1 MESIAHSHSYDRSR
15 LSRRHRWRLC
25 LVIVGLVSLVGCVAQ
40 SKYETVATEMEAL
53 RADLLRAQQEIQ
65 TLEQQK
71 DTLHQLNLKGER
83 LLTGI
88 KAELQQAR
96 ASYAEHKAEQNRLD
110 ALKAK
115 AHELQNKHRRQI
127 QAIKAAKREE
137 LKMQAVIERYERE
150 LKQVPEVG
158 DMLRISQPAD
168 TAGGDSRLVA
178 TVTPLPS
185 DRSSALNSPSNAPIA
200 SPSPAPQVAATAVT
214 PPAPSS
220 ITPAPTPTTSAQPA
234 VAPAPPAATNPSP
247 QPAPA
252 EESWI
257 GSVTGWLSSLWG
269 WFFS

>member
-1 MESIAHSHSYDRSR
+1 MESIAHSRSYDRSR

-25 LVIVGLVSLVGCVAQ
+25 LVIVGLLSLVGCVAK

-53 RADLLRAQQEIQ
+53 RADLVRAQEEIR

-71 DTLHQLNLKGER
+71 DALHQLTLKGER

-96 ASYAEHKAEQNRLD
+96 ASYAEYKAEQNRLG

-115 AHELQNKHRRQI
+115 AHELQNEHRRQI

-150 LKQVPEVG
+150 MTQVPEVG
-158 DMLRISQPAD
+158 DMLRISQAAD
-168 TAGGDSRLVA
+168 TAGGNSRLVA
-178 TVTPLPS
+178 TVTPLPP
-185 DRSSALNSPSNAPIA
+185 DHSSAMNSPSNAPV
-200 SPSPAPQVAATAVT
+200 STPSSAPQVSATAVI

-220 ITPAPTPTTSAQPA
+220 ITPAPAPTPSAQPA
-234 VAPAPPAATNPSP
+234 VAPAPPAAMSPNP

-252 EESWI
+252 EESWL

-269 WFFS
+269 WLFS